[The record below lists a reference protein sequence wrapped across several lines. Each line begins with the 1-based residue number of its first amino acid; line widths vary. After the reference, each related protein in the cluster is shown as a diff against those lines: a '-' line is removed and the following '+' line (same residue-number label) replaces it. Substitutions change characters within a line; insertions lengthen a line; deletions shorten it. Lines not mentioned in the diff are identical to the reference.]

1 MKKLNFLCSELS
13 STGGQKRYNKSLKLP
28 IDIYGTGKELEF
40 CQNYAEKIGISKN
53 NLARLDSR
61 FMG

>member
-1 MKKLNFLCSELS
+1 MNYLVQVDRN
-13 STGGQKRYNKSLKLP
+13 GINKSLKLP

>member
-1 MKKLNFLCSELS
+1 MLD
-13 STGGQKRYNKSLKLP
+13 GQKNLREMLMGIKEIDNVHL
-28 IDIYGTGKELEF
+28 DIYGTGKELEF

-53 NLARLDSR
+53 NLAWLDSR